1 MNFKQFVCKN
11 CGNEKEDSFLF
22 FGEKDFKILQNN
34 NNVDI
39 NMKSLLSSSDNN
51 ISTTNNNLEIIEYPY
66 NDNEEDNQD
75 PNNNTTNIQKKLFTD
90 QDHDFNEEQYKESQ
104 YIEQQYRAPN
114 IYEEPKIYIET
125 TENNNNNTNEENEIN
140 NNSNNKQNSKES
152 STLINN
158 EDSLLQNKVLLTDYY
173 SNVKNNLFNK
183 ENNNINFI
191 SNTIDGNKNI
201 SNNINNILGI
211 KVECPRPDKI
221 NFCPKNY
228 DNLFN
233 QKEKVMQKKK
243 AESLNPIKVN
253 KKSVKG
259 KKSSSKITKIVK
271 YKTENQNLKN
281 SSIIPIVFNANN
293 NKYKHSNKSLNQ
305 SEKIKDNI
313 FKINPPK
320 IKVRRKFTKR
330 KESSKINK
338 LIFSY
343 RNNGNTSS
351 LNNNLK
357 KNERTII
364 NLSKNRVRFLSHTYF
379 GELLLNNS
387 PHRNTFSNINQKK
400 KSFNLNTSEH
410 LKSKNQN
417 SLNSSKTYVNP
428 FAKVYE
434 RKKKN
439 LLD

>member
-22 FGEKDFKILQNN
+22 LGEKDFKILNN
-34 NNVDI
+34 NNNIDA

-75 PNNNTTNIQKKLFTD
+75 PNDNTINIPKKLFTD
-90 QDHDFNEEQYKESQ
+90 QDQDINEQQYKESD
-104 YIEQQYRAPN
+104 YIEPQYRVPN

-125 TENNNNNTNEENEIN
+125 PDNNNNNTIEENEIN
-140 NNSNNKQNSKES
+140 NNSHNKQNSKES

-158 EDSLLQNKVLLTDYY
+158 EDSLLQNKILLTDYY

-183 ENNNINFI
+183 KNNNINFI
-191 SNTIDGNKNI
+191 INAVSVNKNI
-201 SNNINNILGI
+201 SNNINNLLGVKI
-211 KVECPRPDKI
+211 ECPHPDKI
-221 NFCPKNY
+221 NFCVKSINK
-228 DNLFN
+228 
-233 QKEKVMQKKK
+233 KEKVIQKKERN
-243 AESLNPIKVN
+243 ESLNPIKVK

-259 KKSSSKITKIVK
+259 KNSSLKKVK
-271 YKTENQNLKN
+271 FVKNKTENQNLKK
-281 SSIIPIVFNANN
+281 SSIFPIVVNAPN
-293 NKYKHSNKSLNQ
+293 NKFKYSNKSLNQ

-313 FKINPPK
+313 FKVNARK
-320 IKVRRKFTKR
+320 IKVKRKFTKR
-330 KESSKINK
+330 KDSSKINK

-343 RNNGNTSS
+343 RNNEKNSS
-351 LNNNLK
+351 SINKLK

-379 GELLLNNS
+379 GDLLINNS
-387 PHRNTFSNINQKK
+387 TQRNTFSNINEKK
-400 KSFNLNTSEH
+400 KSFNLNTSEN
-410 LKSKNQN
+410 LKSKNHN
-417 SLNSSKTYVNP
+417 SLNSSKMYVNP
-428 FAKVYE
+428 FSKVYD